1 MIITEKR
8 IHGYSTMSLISLKT
22 LRALMSRSHA
32 RYTAGISLLVMIRAD
47 LIAERIAIDSYQHA
61 LRYLSD

>member
-1 MIITEKR
+1 MTITEKR
-8 IHGYSTMSLISLKT
+8 IHGYNTMSLISLKT

-32 RYTAGISLLVMIRAD
+32 KYLAGISLLEMIRED
-47 LIAERIAIDSYQHA
+47 LMAERIAIHSYQHA